1 MAREQPPALLDPLRR
16 LIARQTGSSLTDA
29 QLLDDFVS
37 RRDEAAFEVLVWRH
51 GAMVLAVCKRVLRDA
66 HEAEDAFQAAF
77 LVFARKAGSVG
88 RGEVVAAWLYKVA
101 YRIALRLRAAAVKRA
116 PSGEATDD
124 LPAPGPAGDADW
136 RDLRPVLDDE
146 IARLPEKYRAPFV
159 LCYLE
164 GRTNEEAAAQLGCP
178 KGTVLSRLSRG
189 RDRLRARLTRRGVA
203 LTATALALTLSQNAA
218 SATVPAA
225 LVPSTV
231 GAAIPFAAGKAA
243 AELVPAHVAA
253 LTEGALKAMTLIKLK
268 VASAVLALA
277 VLGTGIAWAAGG
289 GGGDAPDRV
298 EAPVAA
304 VPPADGPRDRERP
317 TPAAPELSGKVVSV
331 AKDGKSFAV
340 ETPPTERGGA
350 PGKAAVKVGDKA
362 AVSYHGVGPNGAKPT
377 EGYEVSVQF
386 EAGSKEVA
394 ASVSFIGAGRVG
406 RVADRTGVVLAVAAD
421 GKSVTLRLRGER
433 TERGAEPKTETVS
446 FDAKT
451 VLVFA
456 NVAPGEAKV
465 TADYAADVWYAD
477 DGKTAAKVQF
487 LGRAQAGRRDKKGPD
502 VTGTVMRAAPD
513 GKTIV
518 VEVPPAERGAAPTR
532 VTITIGDKAAVAFNN
547 VPADGAKAA
556 PGMQAQVWLADGE
569 KEAAAQAVFTGTVPE
584 RWTTV
589 AGKVVAVAADGSSFT
604 VEGPTV
610 AREEEPK
617 RTEVKLTAK
626 TQVLFFAVGPDEAK
640 VTVGLTATARLLDG
654 STDTASRV
662 TFTKAGERGR

>member
-189 RDRLRARLTRRGVA
+189 RERLRARLTRRGVA

-289 GGGDAPDRV
+289 GGGDAPTPAPPLNATPVAGNRELPDVRPMILGDVVEVAKDRASFTV
-298 EAPVAA
+298 EAFPTFYNGPWPPPNKGTKVAVKLSDTSTVTYNGVTASGAKPTTGYRAEVSFGVKSKDTAASVVFAGPENARRGDISGEVAA
-304 VPPADGPRDRERP
+304 VAD
-317 TPAAPELSGKVVSV
+317 
-331 AKDGKSFAV
+331 DGKSFTLATTTL
-340 ETPPTERGGA
+340 EYSNFP
-350 PGKAAVKVGDKA
+350 
-362 AVSYHGVGPNGAKPT
+362 
-377 EGYEVSVQF
+377 F
-386 EAGSKEVA
+386 
-394 ASVSFIGAGRVG
+394 GR
-406 RVADRTGVVLAVAAD
+406 D
-421 GKSVTLRLRGER
+421 
-433 TERGAEPKTETVS
+433 PK
-446 FDAKT
+446 AKT
-451 VLVFA
+451 VEVPFDDKTVLAFS
-456 NVAPGEAKV
+456 NVAV
-465 TADYAADVWYAD
+465 
-477 DGKTAAKVQF
+477 
-487 LGRAQAGRRDKKGPD
+487 
-502 VTGTVMRAAPD
+502 
-513 GKTIV
+513 
-518 VEVPPAERGAAPTR
+518 
-532 VTITIGDKAAVAFNN
+532 
-547 VPADGAKAA
+547 
-556 PGMQAQVWLADGE
+556 
-569 KEAAAQAVFTGTVPE
+569 
-584 RWTTV
+584 
-589 AGKVVAVAADGSSFT
+589 
-604 VEGPTV
+604 
-610 AREEEPK
+610 K
-617 RTEVKLTAK
+617 R
-626 TQVLFFAVGPDEAK
+626 
-640 VTVGLTATARLLDG
+640 
-654 STDTASRV
+654 
-662 TFTKAGERGR
+662 